1 MTKKHYEAIAAAFRP
16 YIVSNTG
23 ANIAR
28 PIAKDL
34 ADYFATDNKN
44 FDRARFLQAC
54 GIEAGPQCHLC
65 GTTEEQGYC
74 TNKTCYEY
82 TRHE

>member
-1 MTKKHYEAIAAAFRP
+1 MTKKHYEAIAAAFRA
-16 YIVSNTG
+16 YITTNTG

-34 ADYFATDNKN
+34 ADYFATDNPK

-54 GIEAGPQCHLC
+54 GLQ
-65 GTTEEQGYC
+65 Q
-74 TNKTCYEY
+74 TC
-82 TRHE
+82 RHCENSHTDGIMHECPDNR

>member
-1 MTKKHYEAIAAAFRP
+1 MTKKHYEAIAAAFRA
-16 YIVSNTG
+16 YIATNTG

-44 FDRARFLQAC
+44 FDRTRFLQAC
-54 GIEAGPQCHLC
+54 GIEYKGL
-65 GTTEEQGYC
+65 
-74 TNKTCYEY
+74 KLK
-82 TRHE
+82 